1 MRKAINI
8 NIHEMRIAK
17 NLTLQELA
25 QKVGT
30 SKQTIQRYETGEI
43 SNIPY
48 DKIVKIAA
56 ALDTTPQ
63 NLMGWETIED
73 VLLRD
78 QEEKMVFELYKKAD
92 TQTKEMVKRLLAYE
106 QKIREMEE

>member
-1 MRKAINI
+1 MKKAINT

-17 NLTLQELA
+17 SLTLQELA
-25 QKVGT
+25 QMVGT

-48 DKIVKIAA
+48 DKIVKIAT

-106 QKIREMEE
+106 QKIKEMEE

>member
-1 MRKAINI
+1 MKKAINT

-17 NLTLQELA
+17 SLTLQELA

-48 DKIVKIAA
+48 DKIVKIAT

-106 QKIREMEE
+106 QKIKKMEE